1 MGNLQHVGPV
11 GAGHAMKALNNY
23 VSAAGLLASFQA
35 LATAKDAGISPETF
49 IKVINSSTGRNNTTE
64 VKLEKF
70 VLPETFNSG
79 FALQLMAK
87 DVNIARELIE
97 TAGYTTPVTPAL
109 AACLDS
115 AVSALGQEA
124 DHTALYSYVTD
135 KPDAESLD
143 K

>member
-1 MGNLQHVGPV
+1 
-11 GAGHAMKALNNY
+11 
-23 VSAAGLLASFQA
+23 
-35 LATAKDAGISPETF
+35 
-49 IKVINSSTGRNNTTE
+49 VINSSTGRNNTTE
-64 VKLEKF
+64 MKLEKF

-115 AVSALGQEA
+115 AVSALGQQA

-135 KPDAESLD
+135 KPDAEGLN